1 MLTRAC
7 MDLLNKSTAAS
18 VVFTTDHL
26 SRKHHAYWGAY
37 GVSKHAL
44 DGLMLTFADEL
55 ESQSPIR
62 VNSIDPGA
70 VRTNMRVTSFP
81 GIKPED
87 MTPPED
93 IMDTY
98 LYLMCD
104 ASKDENASVFW
115 AQTPETAA
123 ITAV

>member
-7 MDLLNKSTAAS
+7 LDLLRSAPAAS
-18 VVFTTDHL
+18 VIFTTDHQ

-55 ESQSPIR
+55 ENQSSIR
-62 VNSIDPGA
+62 VNAIDPGA
-70 VRTNMRVTSFP
+70 VRTNMRVKSFP
-81 GIKPED
+81 GIKPEE
-87 MTPPED
+87 MTAPED

-98 LYLMCD
+98 MYLMCD
-104 ASKDENASVFW
+104 ASKEQNGLTFY
-115 AQTPETAA
+115 AQE
-123 ITAV
+123 